1 MIRVLLTAGCA
12 FCLTFAAGRASLW
25 AQPGPA
31 QQRPVQQDLI
41 DKVLIAP
48 RAEAGAPAESRN
60 VTTMRLLRSKAEF
73 KIEIM
78 SLENFPRFLSERY
91 KIPVRIDPSGL
102 ERAGVA
108 RSAPISADIS
118 AMPLSAAL
126 RQILGRLNLDY
137 RVVNGAIVISDRRPD
152 RPVRRNPGRVVLH
165 NGQAIIMQQG
175 VGAANVGP
183 ALREQALR
191 QLGPLIDVEFVFAKR
206 IAKPDK
212 DQLPAMRHDLQ
223 DFVKDQVN
231 DFFDLMQG
239 RVARTGG
246 AFHLARKM
254 LDQRLASFIDNHLS
268 KDRADVYRQEVEKRD
283 ANERAVCALNLV
295 VLLDRELSLTAKQ
308 RDAIQR
314 ALLENW
320 DDGWSQVV
328 EVGAMRGQSYLPS
341 IPDELIEN
349 LLDSTQIEVWEGM
362 QKIGSANWGFQVFR
376 LGWFGMPVDE
386 LDKD

>member
-1 MIRVLLTAGCA
+1 MIRSFLSVASVVG
-12 FCLTFAAGRASLW
+12 LTFAAAHPLLW
-25 AQPGPA
+25 AQQGA
-31 QQRPVQQDLI
+31 VVQRPAQQDLI
-41 DKVLIAP
+41 DKVVVP
-48 RAEAGAPAESRN
+48 RAAVRAPGESRN
-60 VTTMRLLRSKAEF
+60 ATTMRLLRSKAEF
-73 KIEIM
+73 KVEIM
-78 SLENFPRFLSERY
+78 SLGNFTQFLSQRY
-91 KIPVRIDPSGL
+91 KIPVRLDPSGL

-108 RSAPISADIS
+108 RSAPISAAISDI
-118 AMPLSAAL
+118 PLSAAL
-126 RQILGRLNLDY
+126 KQILGRLDLDY

-152 RPVRRNPGRVVLH
+152 PPVARNAGGRVVLH

-175 VGAANVGP
+175 AGAGNVAP

-191 QLGPLIDVEFVFAKR
+191 QLGPLMDVELVFAKR
-206 IAKPDK
+206 IGGLDK
-212 DQLPAMRHDLQ
+212 DRAHTMRQELQ

-231 DFFDLMQG
+231 EFFDLMQG
-239 RVARTGG
+239 RVAHTGG

-254 LDQRLASFIDNHLS
+254 LDDRLAAFIESHVS
-268 KDRADVYRQEVEKRD
+268 KNRAALYRQEVQKRD
-283 ANERAVCALNLV
+283 ANEREVCALNLV

-308 RDAIQR
+308 RDAIQH

-328 EVGAMRGQSYLPS
+328 EVGAMRGQNYVPS

-349 LLDSTQIEVWEGM
+349 LLDATQVEVWENM

-386 LDKD
+386 LDKE